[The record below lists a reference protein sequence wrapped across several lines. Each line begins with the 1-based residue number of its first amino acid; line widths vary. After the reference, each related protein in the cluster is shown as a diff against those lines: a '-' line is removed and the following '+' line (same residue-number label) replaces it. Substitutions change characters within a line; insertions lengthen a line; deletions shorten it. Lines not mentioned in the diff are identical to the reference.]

1 MYLDAGNNNKG
12 IYVGYS
18 QGSIQM
24 LVALTKFESELMQ
37 YLEKSVFLT
46 PCTGFEQEPDLS
58 EESMNEVSYLRKT
71 LGI

>member
-46 PCTGFEQEPDLS
+46 PCMYFAQEVDLS
-58 EESMNEVSYLRKT
+58 EESMN
-71 LGI
+71 